1 MFRFSTSS
9 SNSTSSEHLEKSS
22 AFNDSDSGTFKIWQN
37 SSIRSREGITEGN
50 VVSRTKYGNNR
61 KPEYREDYGHTH
73 HDKNTGKDLQPHKHN
88 YEYNDKGQ
96 PVKPKVPVEPIPLGR
111 KKIMSIG
118 VSGII
123 YLNNKE
129 VSYKNK
135 LSFKVV
141 EYASQYRIGCKLG
154 GNVSNK
160 VIDNYETLFGENI
173 LAFEL
178 MDTPIDNTA
187 DVLFGNELYD
197 DSSDNSL
204 ILRLKRV
211 EGFLEDVLSDREISK
226 LLLDINY
233 YETPVEYNLKIK
245 NSNFTKEIVRLYEK
259 DSVFAPVVKVIIDN

>member
-1 MFRFSTSS
+1 
-9 SNSTSSEHLEKSS
+9 
-22 AFNDSDSGTFKIWQN
+22 
-37 SSIRSREGITEGN
+37 
-50 VVSRTKYGNNR
+50 
-61 KPEYREDYGHTH
+61 
-73 HDKNTGKDLQPHKHN
+73 
-88 YEYNDKGQ
+88 
-96 PVKPKVPVEPIPLGR
+96 
-111 KKIMSIG
+111 
-118 VSGII
+118 
-123 YLNNKE
+123 
-129 VSYKNK
+129 
-135 LSFKVV
+135 VV
-141 EYASQYRIGCKLG
+141 EYASKYRIGCKLG

-245 NSNFTKEIVRLYEK
+245 SSNFTKEIVRLYEK

>member
-1 MFRFSTSS
+1 M
-9 SNSTSSEHLEKSS
+9 
-22 AFNDSDSGTFKIWQN
+22 
-37 SSIRSREGITEGN
+37 
-50 VVSRTKYGNNR
+50 
-61 KPEYREDYGHTH
+61 
-73 HDKNTGKDLQPHKHN
+73 
-88 YEYNDKGQ
+88 
-96 PVKPKVPVEPIPLGR
+96 
-111 KKIMSIG
+111 
-118 VSGII
+118 
-123 YLNNKE
+123 
-129 VSYKNK
+129 
-135 LSFKVV
+135 V
-141 EYASQYRIGCKLG
+141 EYASKYRIGCKLG
-154 GNVSNK
+154 ENVSNK

-245 NSNFTKEIVRLYEK
+245 TLILPKKL
-259 DSVFAPVVKVIIDN
+259 